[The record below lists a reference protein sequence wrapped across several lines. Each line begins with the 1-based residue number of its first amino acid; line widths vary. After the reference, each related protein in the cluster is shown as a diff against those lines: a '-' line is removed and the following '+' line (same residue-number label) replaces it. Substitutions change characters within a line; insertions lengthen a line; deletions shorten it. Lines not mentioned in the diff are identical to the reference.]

1 MTAALR
7 WRSFPAQGR
16 ANGRSCSRS
25 GATAVTRKS
34 ALTRVSADAR
44 TEHLVKCEG
53 ATGSL
58 AIIASGHGPS
68 HPRSLHHGSR
78 LPAMSRRG
86 AARLVILVRGQACRQ
101 SNAGRSLHQLPDCDP
116 GRSVQDCGSAERGE
130 KVLSSI
136 RLCRRIRSI
145 SSSPTRRFGRAQ
157 LERAHSGSRAP
168 SLDRSNLGGR
178 EPRVPARRNL
188 FPRMSMAHRGSVL

>member
-1 MTAALR
+1 MG
-7 WRSFPAQGR
+7 F
-16 ANGRSCSRS
+16 SRS
-25 GATAVTRKS
+25 GR
-34 ALTRVSADAR
+34 ALNTVR
-44 TEHLVKCEG
+44 KCEG

-58 AIIASGHGPS
+58 AIVAFGHGPS
-68 HPRSLHHGSR
+68 HPHSLHHGSR

-86 AARLVILVRGQACRQ
+86 AARLVILVRDQACRQ
-101 SNAGRSLHQLPDCDP
+101 SNAGRSLHQLPYCDP

-157 LERAHSGSRAP
+157 LERARSGCRAP
-168 SLDRSNLGGR
+168 SLDRSKLGGR

-188 FPRMSMAHRGSVL
+188 LPRFNGAQGAVL